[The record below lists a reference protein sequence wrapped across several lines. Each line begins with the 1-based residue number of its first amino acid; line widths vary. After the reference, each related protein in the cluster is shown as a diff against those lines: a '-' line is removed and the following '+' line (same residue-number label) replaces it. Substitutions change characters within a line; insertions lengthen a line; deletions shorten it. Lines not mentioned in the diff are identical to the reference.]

1 MEAYFFTFNKK
12 INSTKQPSIENGTLV
27 NDVVLKNT
35 TSYLQPTLILDTK
48 MFTTPMRYGSWNY
61 CLFNGR
67 YYWVTDCRAIN
78 YRLLEISLTVD
89 VLASYK
95 ADITSTTCYI
105 ERCSDSGYYNTSLY
119 DSYMPMRDG
128 ELNVYQEV
136 GENTSGY
143 LSKSGTYLIT
153 VVGGNG
159 NPTSFGTT
167 TYKATIATLTN
178 ALDFLFN
185 ENNFKDTFTDT
196 LVKTFFNPFQ
206 YILNCVWIPIAYD
219 KIPSTKGTFKFGWW
233 DSKDEAEIVT
243 SDGVEF
249 NTTIT
254 VPSPAYKD
262 FRFYSP
268 QWTTCEL
275 YLPCFGRINLPLDRV
290 KYGDT
295 LNIKYAVDYSTGDVM
310 CSIADANIYL
320 SGNCA
325 TPISISQ
332 NRPNIEGVISGAT
345 QVGMGIVSG
354 DYFSAGVG
362 AFQGLQSAQ
371 QPSPSSNG
379 ASGSRRPLISFFNS
393 YCTIYQKM
401 ANDFPQSEMG
411 RPCYKSDR
419 IGNLDGYVKCLNASI
434 SISGGYESERQMVN
448 QYLNGGVYI
457 E

>member
-1 MEAYFFTFNKK
+1 MEAYFFNFNKK
-12 INSTKQPSIENGTLV
+12 MNSTKQPSLESGTLV

-48 MFTTPMRYGSWNY
+48 LFTTPMRYGAWNY

-67 YYWVTDCRAIN
+67 YYWVTDCRPIN
-78 YRLLEISLTVD
+78 YRLLEISMSVD

-95 ADITSTTCYI
+95 SDITTSTCYI
-105 ERCSDSGYYNTSLY
+105 ERCSDSNYYNTSLY
-119 DSYMPMRDG
+119 DVYMPMIEG
-128 ELNVYQEV
+128 ELNVYREL
-136 GENTSGY
+136 GTNTTGY
-143 LSKSGTYLIT
+143 LSRSGTYLIT

-233 DSKDEAEIVT
+233 DSGDDAEIVI

-249 NTTIT
+249 STNVTI
-254 VPSPAYKD
+254 PSPRYKD
-262 FRFYSP
+262 FRFYTP

-290 KYGDT
+290 KYGDE
-295 LNIKYAVDYSTGDVM
+295 LLIKYAVDYSTGDVLAH
-310 CSIADANIYL
+310 IDKVDIYL

-332 NRPNIEGVISGAT
+332 NRPNIEGMIGSAVQSGISIA
-345 QVGMGIVSG
+345 SG
-354 DYFSAGVG
+354 DYFTAGVSI
-362 AFQGLQSAQ
+362 FKGLQSAQ
-371 QPSPSSNG
+371 QPSPSTNG
-379 ASGSRRPLISFFNS
+379 ASGSRRPLITFFDAI
-393 YCTIYQKM
+393 CTIYQKI
-401 ANDFPQSEMG
+401 ASDFPQSEMG
-411 RPCYKSDR
+411 RPCYKSIK
-419 IGNLDGYVKCLNASI
+419 IGNLDGYVKCANASI

-448 QYLNGGVYI
+448 KNLNGGVFI